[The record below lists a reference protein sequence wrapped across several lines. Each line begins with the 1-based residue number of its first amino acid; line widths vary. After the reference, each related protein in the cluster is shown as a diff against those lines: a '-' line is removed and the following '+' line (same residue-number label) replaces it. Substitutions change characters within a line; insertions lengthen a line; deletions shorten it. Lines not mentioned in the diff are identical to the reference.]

1 MAGFDPWTWQ
11 PPSPARADRP
21 VQVLHLEGP
30 DTQRFLH
37 GQTSQDLQARPPG
50 AWVSTCCLTPTG
62 RLLALAEVLVEEGG
76 AWLVI
81 TAGDGAAVRAALD
94 RVLFPADDVRLGELR
109 PAVETAAV
117 EGGDPFAAAAAA
129 QARWRPLEDGEGW
142 WLGERLVRSEAT
154 PLPPD
159 LAGRTPLAPWALEL
173 LRIRAGRPAAPAEI
187 GDAVN
192 PFELGLAPRVS
203 LAKGCYVG
211 QETLARLA
219 TYDGVKQQLRRWR
232 QMDPGGGDPQA
243 LPEAGT
249 ALRTAAGER
258 AGTVTTVLA
267 LPSVDTGAE
276 RLVVGLALVRRAA
289 LESPALLPVDQ
300 PGVELEPSLP
310 EAFVEPPVGAGG
322 GAAS

>member
-1 MAGFDPWTWQ
+1 MAGFDPWMWQ
-11 PPSPARADRP
+11 PSASARADRP
-21 VQVLHLEGP
+21 VQMLRLEGP
-30 DTQRFLH
+30 DTLRFLH

-81 TAGDGAAVRAALD
+81 TAGDAAAVRSALD

-117 EGGDPFAAAAAA
+117 AGGDPFAAAAEE

-142 WLGERLVRSEAT
+142 WLGQRLVRSGAA
-154 PLPPD
+154 PLPPGLD
-159 LAGRTPLAPWALEL
+159 GRTPLAPWELEL
-173 LRIRAGRPAAPAEI
+173 LRIRSGRPAAPGEI

-232 QMDPGGGDPQA
+232 LMDPGGGDPAA
-243 LPEAGT
+243 LPAVGT
-249 ALRTAAGER
+249 ALRTAADER
-258 AGTVTTVLA
+258 AGTVTSALA
-267 LPSVDTGAE
+267 LPAEHTGAGG
-276 RLVVGLALVRRAA
+276 LVVGLALVRRAA
-289 LESPALLPVDQ
+289 LDSTALLPADQ
-300 PGVELEPSLP
+300 PGMELEPSLP
-310 EAFVEPPVGAGG
+310 EAFVAPPVGAGG